1 MTTDS
6 LFKTQAALYV
16 KLTEAAGVTDLLAAG
31 AESVMDEVPADA
43 VFPYIVIGEVSAKT
57 LDTQGHQ
64 GRDVTATIHSYSRGR
79 GMKEI
84 KNIMSAIFETLH
96 DGALSVAGQTIVLCQ
111 EISADAFI
119 DNDGETRRGIQ
130 KFRIITETA

>member
-1 MTTDS
+1 
-6 LFKTQAALYV
+6 
-16 KLTEAAGVTDLLAAG
+16 
-31 AESVMDEVPADA
+31 
-43 VFPYIVIGEVSAKT
+43 
-57 LDTQGHQ
+57 
-64 GRDVTATIHSYSRGR
+64 
-79 GMKEI
+79 MKEI
-84 KNIMSAIFETLH
+84 KTIMSAIFETLH

>member
-6 LFKTQAALYV
+6 LFKTQAALYS
-16 KLTEAAGVTDLLAAG
+16 KLTGATAVTELLAGG
-31 AESVMDEVPADA
+31 AESVMDEVPADSS
-43 VFPYIVIGEVSAKT
+43 FPYIVIGEISAKT
-57 LDTQGHQ
+57 LDTQGHR

-84 KNIMSAIFETLH
+84 KDIMSAIFESLH
-96 DGALSVAGQTIVLCQ
+96 DGTLAVAGQTIILCQ
-111 EISADAFI
+111 ETSADAFI
-119 DNDGETRRGIQ
+119 DGDGETRHGIQ